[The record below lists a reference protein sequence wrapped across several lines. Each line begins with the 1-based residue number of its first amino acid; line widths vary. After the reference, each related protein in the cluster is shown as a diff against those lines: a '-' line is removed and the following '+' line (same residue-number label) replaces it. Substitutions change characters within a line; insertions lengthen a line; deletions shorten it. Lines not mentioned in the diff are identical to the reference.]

1 MGKIVFIGNY
11 KGGVG
16 KTTTVV
22 NFANYLSKEGHK
34 VLTIINL
41 KKNWQKIIIKNDFF

>member
-1 MGKIVFIGNY
+1 MCKVVFIGNY

-22 NFANYLSKEGHK
+22 NFASLSKDFVEFQRGNKIK
-34 VLTIINL
+34 VFQALN
-41 KKNWQKIIIKNDFF
+41 F